1 MRQIVLATCL
11 TTVVSLALLACGDKG
26 ETGTTTTAAPE
37 EELVH
42 GLTEAQ
48 AAEVLVQI
56 GDETITVGQF
66 ANKLADQSPYL
77 RARYNSPERRREF
90 LNNMIRFEV
99 LAQEAKRRGLD
110 ELPEIARTRKQAM
123 TQQMMKE
130 MFENRIRL
138 SDVTDEE
145 VAAFYEENRGEFNK
159 PEQVRASHIRITSRA
174 TASRVL
180 RQLKA
185 SETDVALFR
194 RLAEQH
200 NSDEAT
206 RENSGDLRFF
216 SRAANADP
224 TEGATV
230 PDAIREAA
238 FGIPRIGGV
247 HGELVE
253 IDGAFHIVKLT
264 GRRAAIRRTLDE
276 ARRPIQNRLWREKR
290 ESAIEAFVDELR
302 GAADVEVNESALGS
316 VHINVPEGTPGPQ
329 VEVLGRGAP
338 GRGATE

>member
-1 MRQIVLATCL
+1 MRRIVLATCL
-11 TTVVSLALLACGDKG
+11 TTVVSIALLACGDKG
-26 ETGTTTTAAPE
+26 ETGTTTTAPPD

-56 GDETITVGQF
+56 GDETITVGEF

-99 LAQEAKRRGLD
+99 LAQEAQRRGLHD
-110 ELPEIARTRKQAM
+110 LPDIARTRKQAM

-145 VAAFYEENRGEFNK
+145 VTAFYEAHRDEFNK
-159 PEQVRASHIRITSRA
+159 PEQVRASQIRFTSRA
-174 TASRVL
+174 TAQRVL

-185 SETDVALFR
+185 NESDVALFR

-200 NSDEAT
+200 NTDEAT
-206 RENSGDLRFF
+206 RENLGDLRFF
-216 SRAANADP
+216 SREGEGDP
-224 TEGATV
+224 AESASV
-230 PDAIREAA
+230 PAPIREAA

-253 IDGAFHIVKLT
+253 IDGAFYIVKLT

-290 ESAIEAFVDELR
+290 ETAIETFVAELR
-302 GAADVEVNESALGS
+302 GAADVEVNESALQS
-316 VHINVPEGTPGPQ
+316 VHVNVPDSAPGPEVQ
-329 VEVLGRGAP
+329 VLDRGT
-338 GRGATE
+338 R